1 MDMAAPEKKKAMS
14 ADEERLAGM
23 SLDEVL
29 PSREERQRKAGFE
42 EPAAFGAFE
51 APQAVGGEEFRIEL
65 GERPRIRERI
75 VDSWAEP
82 LDYERGGEAEEDAFT
97 GLLNRLLPRLSL
109 TEHKRAI
116 LAGFAVIY
124 LVFVGMLT
132 YLFFFNSGL
141 AFEKGGGEGPSAL
154 LLKNVSQHVANDV
167 VVSFQAESGET
178 VKVGE
183 WKQLLPGEG
192 QPIEVAK
199 LPRQKSIEL
208 MATARYHQGV
218 NARLSLEKLER
229 ETKLR
234 SSFRAPTVAFVDESF
249 EIKAEVCNE
258 ALDEEVI
265 NVRESHDARVFKE
278 EARGYALELAGQQ
291 CAEIV
296 VPFTPK
302 AAAKTTIL
310 FNLISRDNSEKQQI
324 RLEVRE

>member
-1 MDMAAPEKKKAMS
+1 MRHSTDHNPNHRIGQLLIESGIISQEQLDIALKHQS
-14 ADEERLAGM
+14 HCEERIGSVLLRLGYLKTETLLEFLRKHFGTP
-23 SLDEVL
+23 SLIT
-29 PSREERQRKAGFE
+29 RN
-42 EPAAFGAFE
+42 
-51 APQAVGGEEFRIEL
+51 
-65 GERPRIRERI
+65 
-75 VDSWAEP
+75 
-82 LDYERGGEAEEDAFT
+82 T
-97 GLLNRLLPRLSL
+97 
-109 TEHKRAI
+109 
-116 LAGFAVIY
+116 
-124 LVFVGMLT
+124 
-132 YLFFFNSGL
+132 
-141 AFEKGGGEGPSAL
+141 
-154 LLKNVSQHVANDV
+154 NDV
-167 VVSFQAESGET
+167 QQVQMVV
-178 VKVGE
+178 
-183 WKQLLPGEG
+183 LLALTMMAMA
-192 QPIEVAK
+192 PIMGIGG
-199 LPRQKSIEL
+199 LF
-208 MATARYHQGV
+208 MAIRV